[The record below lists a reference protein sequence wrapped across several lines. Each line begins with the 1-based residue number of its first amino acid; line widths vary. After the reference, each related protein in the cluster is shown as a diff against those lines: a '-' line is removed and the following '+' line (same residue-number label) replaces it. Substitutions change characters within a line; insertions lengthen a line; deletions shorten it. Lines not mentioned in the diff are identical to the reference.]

1 MFGPVS
7 IQILG
12 AIFCN
17 VNVNAV
23 LPLSKRVSDKDFKH
37 YLNLHMCRTCLLG
50 VCVGGHIVDKYS
62 WLFIGK
68 NYFLNKRS
76 FVTCL
81 MPI

>member
-1 MFGPVS
+1 MIAETELDLRFLTEKSMFGPVS

-50 VCVGGHIVDKYS
+50 VCVGAYS
-62 WLFIGK
+62 
-68 NYFLNKRS
+68 
-76 FVTCL
+76 
-81 MPI
+81 

>member
-12 AIFCN
+12 AIFCS

-50 VCVGGHIVDKYS
+50 VCVGAYS
-62 WLFIGK
+62 
-68 NYFLNKRS
+68 
-76 FVTCL
+76 
-81 MPI
+81 